1 MAGTQRR
8 RLGDECQE
16 KKGEGSLPAA
26 YYTDLQ
32 GLQVNI
38 CIDNSF
44 RDGAHT
50 RGPAQASGLPP
61 ARSGPGPL
69 EVPSRAARFS
79 RRVPSGKVRRE
90 APLRGQPQDRPL
102 SKSHDPSRLE
112 LGHYPFRLSIDTQFS
127 DMDVVAHLNNI
138 AIARYYESARVRG
151 NFAVFGGDFFRRSA
165 PFQMVLAQANISY
178 LAEGNFP
185 EPVQVGY
192 GISRIGNSS
201 FVTHQ
206 GLFQNGVCIGLCESV
221 MVVTVNGKPSP
232 IPPEAR
238 AAMQGILIPAH

>member
-1 MAGTQRR
+1 
-8 RLGDECQE
+8 
-16 KKGEGSLPAA
+16 
-26 YYTDLQ
+26 
-32 GLQVNI
+32 
-38 CIDNSF
+38 
-44 RDGAHT
+44 
-50 RGPAQASGLPP
+50 
-61 ARSGPGPL
+61 
-69 EVPSRAARFS
+69 
-79 RRVPSGKVRRE
+79 
-90 APLRGQPQDRPL
+90 LRGQPQDRPL

-165 PFQMVLAQANISY
+165 PFQMMLAQANISY